1 MIKENQRLLNRV
13 NVVTDAVAALAAVAA
28 AYLIV
33 FILLDFDRNYPF
45 TDYLRLALIF
55 IPVQLITY
63 ACMGLYGSFRSKNFA
78 TELGRLFGAFL
89 LDGLALVAL
98 LYVVRIINFSRWAL
112 AVFLVMDLLIVTIKR
127 FVLRKTL
134 RKVRESGY
142 NRKYV
147 LIVGSG
153 DAAQEYLRT
162 IREQRWLG
170 FECAGCV
177 ADSPL
182 PRGGT
187 PRRHGLPAESA
198 GGAQLRRGS
207 VRAGQR

>member
-1 MIKENQRLLNRV
+1 MLTLLAFVSARFALGPRELAMDWD
-13 NVVTDAVAALAAVAA
+13 NVGLLLGDPAAEVPHALLALDVTDAVAALAAVAA

-98 LYVVRIINFSRWAL
+98 LYVVRIIDFSRWAL

-127 FVLRKTL
+127 FV
-134 RKVRESGY
+134 
-142 NRKYV
+142 
-147 LIVGSG
+147 
-153 DAAQEYLRT
+153 
-162 IREQRWLG
+162 
-170 FECAGCV
+170 
-177 ADSPL
+177 
-182 PRGGT
+182 
-187 PRRHGLPAESA
+187 
-198 GGAQLRRGS
+198 
-207 VRAGQR
+207 

>member
-63 ACMGLYGSFRSKNFA
+63 ACMGLYGSFRSKSFA

-112 AVFLVMDLLIVTIKR
+112 AVFLVMDLLIVTLKR

-134 RKVRESGY
+134 RKFRESGY
-142 NRKYV
+142 NRKHV

-153 DAAQEYLRT
+153 DAAQ
-162 IREQRWLG
+162 
-170 FECAGCV
+170 
-177 ADSPL
+177 
-182 PRGGT
+182 
-187 PRRHGLPAESA
+187 
-198 GGAQLRRGS
+198 
-207 VRAGQR
+207 